1 MSYANYE
8 GQESQYE
15 RVLTDLTVVLSGS
28 LYLLPFFATV
38 LSTDRPNLCWA
49 VKCF

>member
-8 GQESQYE
+8 GQE

-28 LYLLPFFATV
+28 LYLLLRFFATV
-38 LSTDRPNLCWA
+38 LSTDRPDL
-49 VKCF
+49 